1 MSSLVDAEEG
11 QVSVLTHFAV
21 FGAVDGEWLVAGGGE
36 FGAVGVVQSEGDGL
50 AAEPVAD
57 VVGVAGVV
65 LVDV

>member
-1 MSSLVDAEEG
+1 M
-11 QVSVLTHFAV
+11 THFAV